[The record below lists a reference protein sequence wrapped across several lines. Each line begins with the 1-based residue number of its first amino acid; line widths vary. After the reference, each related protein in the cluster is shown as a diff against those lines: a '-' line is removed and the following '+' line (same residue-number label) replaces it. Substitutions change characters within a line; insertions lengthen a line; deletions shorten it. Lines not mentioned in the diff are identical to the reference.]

1 MSDLPA
7 DTPAELR
14 PRALPVQPR
23 SQRNRRKVLDAAHA
37 LLKAH
42 GVHQLTTV
50 AIAEAS
56 GVSVG
61 ALYRFFPNKE
71 AIVCHLYEEKLIEI
85 RKLAIDTRPDAATTP
100 WRAFFEGYFRALKA
114 AERVVDF
121 DFSLADAIF
130 MLPQLWAIDLR
141 HGMILADQL
150 AADMRALGSPW
161 SDEAL
166 FDLAINLYAI
176 DSSVWMYWR
185 YAQRYPALAIDR
197 AIEASLG
204 MLRPAME
211 GEAEPA
217 ALGVTREQ
225 LLASLAE

>member
-1 MSDLPA
+1 MAKLSP
-7 DTPAELR
+7 DTPTELR
-14 PRALPVQPR
+14 PRLEPIQARAQR
-23 SQRNRRKVLDAAHA
+23 SRRKILDAAHA

-71 AIVCHLYEEKLIEI
+71 SIICQLYEEKLVEI
-85 RKLAIDTRPDAATTP
+85 RRMGVANRPDATLP
-100 WRAFFEGYFRALKA
+100 WRPFFEGYFKALKA
-114 AERVVDF
+114 GEREVDF

-150 AADMRALGSPW
+150 AADMKQMGSPW
-161 SDEAL
+161 SPPAL
-166 FDLAINLYAI
+166 FDLAINLYAL

-185 YAQRYPALAIDR
+185 YSQRYPVLAIDR

-204 MLRPAME
+204 MMRPAME
-211 GEAEPA
+211 GEAEPR
-217 ALGVTREQ
+217 ALGISRER
-225 LLASLAE
+225 LLATLAD